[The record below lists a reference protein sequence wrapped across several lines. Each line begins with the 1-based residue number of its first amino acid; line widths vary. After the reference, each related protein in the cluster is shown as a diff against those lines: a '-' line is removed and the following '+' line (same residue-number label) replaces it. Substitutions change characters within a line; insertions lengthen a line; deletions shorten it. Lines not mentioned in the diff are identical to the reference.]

1 MNLTL
6 PLDIR
11 PLTSN
16 RIQSSLSEIVD
27 AKGIVVGT
35 CNDPGMATLFAASV
49 NQVMQGG
56 MSSELFSKIIS
67 RIEKGSLLP
76 GELPV
81 VKPDD
86 FR

>member
-1 MNLTL
+1 MILKL
-6 PLDIR
+6 PLDINKVQT
-11 PLTSN
+11 PDFEAWN
-16 RIQSSLSEIVD
+16 IVD
-27 AKGIVVGT
+27 KNGLIVGVSH
-35 CNDPGMATLFAASV
+35 DAGMATLFAASV

-67 RIEKGSLLP
+67 RIEKGSFLP
-76 GELPV
+76 GDLPV